1 MPFINKQ
8 NDVDQNKTKKYILQ
22 NQKNKLTSY
31 NNDENRI
38 TDDVYARKLEDLSI
52 LGKELK
58 LL

>member
-1 MPFINKQ
+1 
-8 NDVDQNKTKKYILQ
+8 LQ

-38 TDDVYARKLEDLSI
+38 TDDVYARKLEDLSK

>member
-22 NQKNKLTSY
+22 NQKNKLTFY

-38 TDDVYARKLEDLSI
+38 TDDVYARKLEDLSK

>member
-8 NDVDQNKTKKYILQ
+8 NDIEQNKTKKYILQ
-22 NQKNKLTSY
+22 NQKNKLTSC

-38 TDDVYARKLEDLSI
+38 TDDVYARKLEDLSK

>member
-8 NDVDQNKTKKYILQ
+8 NDIEQNKTKKYILQ
-22 NQKNKLTSY
+22 NQKNKLTYY

-38 TDDVYARKLEDLSI
+38 TDDVYARKLEDLSK